1 MMIESG
7 HADYC
12 LLRALSLMYEI
23 EPDVKEAR
31 HVLNIASTA
40 EVEVVDYFLMI
51 LDASA
56 AGGENFDNAISSFIR
71 FFRAQNL
78 STLWLDMVG
87 WRTPY
92 WIRARTFR
100 WSRPMPDGF
109 VLEPFV
115 HPRILA
121 KEMGGYMVSIGMH
134 LGMITSIS
142 RLKFA
147 FSVGMTANSVTAGG
161 CLALVLSFMVFSLF

>member
-31 HVLNIASTA
+31 HVLNNASTA
-40 EVEVVDYFLMI
+40 EVKVVDYFLMI

-100 WSRPMPDGF
+100 WCRPMPDG
-109 VLEPFV
+109 
-115 HPRILA
+115 
-121 KEMGGYMVSIGMH
+121 
-134 LGMITSIS
+134 
-142 RLKFA
+142 
-147 FSVGMTANSVTAGG
+147 
-161 CLALVLSFMVFSLF
+161 LVLRTLRASKDTCQGDGRLHGFHWHAPGDDYEYS